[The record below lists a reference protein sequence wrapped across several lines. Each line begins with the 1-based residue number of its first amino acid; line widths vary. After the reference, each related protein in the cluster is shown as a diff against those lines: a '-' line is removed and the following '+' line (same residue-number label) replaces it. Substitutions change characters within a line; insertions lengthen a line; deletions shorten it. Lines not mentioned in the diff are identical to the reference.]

1 MNSTDADRT
10 AERIPERHRVAGG
23 TYLVGAATAAATII
37 LAVAEASRG
46 AWGTWSIAAPL
57 TVVAAVY
64 IVANLLGW
72 HTTRR
77 LRAADRA
84 DGRWLYGVT
93 DPDTGAVIIL
103 DGTPRYGGRPTMR
116 RRYVPI
122 SGWESIDPRDLNG
135 GDLR

>member
-1 MNSTDADRT
+1 MNSTDADQT
-10 AERIPERHRVAGG
+10 TERIPERHRVAGG
-23 TYLVGAATAAATII
+23 TYLVGAATAGGTII
-37 LAVAEASRG
+37 LAGAEALQGHGRWLIVLPWVAVAG
-46 AWGTWSIAAPL
+46 A
-57 TVVAAVY
+57 Y

-84 DGRWLYGVT
+84 AGRWLYGVT

-122 SGWESIDPRDLNG
+122 SGWESIDPRG
-135 GDLR
+135 TG